1 MSDQAP
7 ANQPHRIVDEA
18 AGVETAREQE
28 ENLAAV
34 ELSQPSKNGSLS
46 MDVKIHSPFKSY
58 YEGEAFSISGE
69 NETGAFDI
77 LPKHHNFITLLSASE
92 LIIRSPKGDQKIQ
105 ISGGIMHVKADKV
118 VVFLDV

>member
-1 MSDQAP
+1 MSD
-7 ANQPHRIVDEA
+7 QPHRIIDEE

-28 ENLAAV
+28 ENQAAV
-34 ELSQPSKNGSLS
+34 ELNVPSKKGTLS

-58 YEGEAFSISGE
+58 YEGEAFSVSGE

-77 LPKHHNFITLLSASE
+77 LPTHHNFITLLSPCE
-92 LIIRSPKGDQKIQ
+92 LIIRSSLGDQKIQ

-118 VVFLDV
+118 IVFLDV

>member
-1 MSDQAP
+1 MSDPTP

-18 AGVETAREQE
+18 IEVETAREQE

-34 ELSQPSKNGSLS
+34 ELSQPSKSGTLS
-46 MDVKIHSPFKSY
+46 MSVKIHSPFKNY

-69 NETGAFDI
+69 NETGAFDV
-77 LPKHHNFITLLSASE
+77 LPTHHNFITLLSASE

-118 VVFLDV
+118 IVFLDV